1 MNFKINFLNKLFQG
15 KPVSEEDIF
24 GPEDNLY
31 SGELEIN
38 GSVNHL
44 ESQTQRMYA
53 TLVLVNRNIY
63 LDGLLYSLQRRSL
76 VSINQ
81 TKPQEHIKSC
91 Y

>member
-1 MNFKINFLNKLFQG
+1 MNLKLNFLNKLFQT
-15 KPVSEEDIF
+15 KPLSEEDIF
-24 GPEDNLY
+24 GPCDDLY
-31 SGELEIN
+31 AGELEIN
-38 GSVNHL
+38 SNVNHV

-53 TLVLVNRNIY
+53 TLVLINRNIY

-81 TKPQEHIKSC
+81 TKPQHIKSC